1 MDEAG
6 FAGVPSRPGM
16 RPGSGMGRA
25 GRCSMEIT
33 RLSFVSHVVY
43 LLLPPASLVWLG
55 LLALLIPRRAGRWIA
70 AACLVPAVLLAM
82 PFVAQSLLASL
93 DPPAAAGGGIEA
105 SGAAGIQASAVGGI
119 QASGTEP
126 PGAIVILSGDVER
139 TPVAGELD
147 LGPFTLERERAGA
160 ALHRATG
167 LPVLVTGGLVN
178 GPPPVGQL
186 MARSLPVDFAT
197 PVRWVEDRSA
207 TTWENAQFSVPILR
221 AAGVTRV
228 YLVTHAW
235 HMRRALLA
243 FDAAGM
249 PAVAAPVRLDPGPR
263 GTLSEFVPGLAAW
276 VRSYYAIHEWIG
288 IAGYRWRQGTVRR

>member
-1 MDEAG
+1 MDEGG
-6 FAGVPSRPGM
+6 FAGVASRPGM
-16 RPGSGMGRA
+16 RPGPGMSGA

-93 DPPAAAGGGIEA
+93 DPPAAA
-105 SGAAGIQASAVGGI
+105 AVEGP
-119 QASGTEP
+119 GTEL

-139 TPVAGELD
+139 TPIPGELD
-147 LGPFTLERERAGA
+147 LGPRERAGA

-167 LPVLVTGGLVN
+167 LPILVTGGLVN

-221 AAGVTRV
+221 AAGVRRV

-249 PAVAAPVRLDPGPR
+249 PAVPVPVRLDPGPR

-276 VRSYYAIHEWIG
+276 VRSYYAVHEWIG
-288 IAGYRWRQGTVRR
+288 IAGYRWRQATVRQ